1 MTDHR
6 LEVADVVRQHQ
17 KEFLERWGHTVSPQ
31 QRKALRD
38 IGSCRTAAL
47 GGHVEQCDQCGHRL
61 TGFNSC
67 IMGSFF

>member
-1 MTDHR
+1 MTEHR
-6 LEVADVVRQHQ
+6 LEVADVVHQHQ
-17 KEFLERWGHTVSPQ
+17 EEFLQRWGHTVSPQ
-31 QRKALRD
+31 QHKALRD

-67 IMGSFF
+67 LMGSSP